1 VAVPTPSNGGSGAE
15 TASLTRLEAIP
26 ASVVLA
32 AAIPFLFFHID
43 FQPGFTVDVGSLSA
57 HAVLSDFAVL
67 AVAVTALVAGVR
79 HGFAPL
85 RAGWPVWVAG
95 GLFCLLAGAASLY
108 PRIWDDAYDVS
119 THAVTA
125 AKFGEYA
132 LLAPAVPLLLRSAR
146 DLELVLGTMV
156 VWASAAALVGVL
168 QIFGVDIFDAWT
180 PGRRQPSFL
189 GHYDLA
195 ALCGAALLLVLAVLA
210 LRPEVALPRWLLIA
224 AGVGGAVGVT
234 VSGSAAAG
242 LGLAA
247 ATAGLLLL
255 AAYLRRLTLRRAL
268 ASVGIVGA
276 VAVGIL
282 VMRGGD
288 VDQFV
293 RFLGIREHD
302 PSAQEN
308 VQTYVQRTMLA
319 YIGWQVFLDHPV
331 AGAGWQSSAKEEQ
344 VYGDYLDDARREFPD
359 TPEEAFPS
367 PDKPYGIQNAYI
379 QALADLGLI
388 GFALLLATF
397 AAGLWL
403 TARTALRGSLPG
415 ALAGAWLLL
424 AMGTWT
430 AVGLV
435 AGVPLDALTWIAL
448 GLAAAAAAGGSF
460 GRA

>member
-1 VAVPTPSNGGSGAE
+1 M
-15 TASLTRLEAIP
+15 
-26 ASVVLA
+26 
-32 AAIPFLFFHID
+32 
-43 FQPGFTVDVGSLSA
+43 
-57 HAVLSDFAVL
+57 
-67 AVAVTALVAGVR
+67 
-79 HGFAPL
+79 
-85 RAGWPVWVAG
+85 
-95 GLFCLLAGAASLY
+95 
-108 PRIWDDAYDVS
+108 
-119 THAVTA
+119 
-125 AKFGEYA
+125 
-132 LLAPAVPLLLRSAR
+132 
-146 DLELVLGTMV
+146 LGTLV

-195 ALCGAALLLVLAVLA
+195 ALCGAALVLALAVLA
-210 LRPEVALPRWLLIA
+210 LRPAIALPQWLLVA
-224 AGVGGAVGVT
+224 AGVAGAVGVT

-247 ATAGLLLL
+247 AAAAVLL
-255 AAYLRRLTLRRAL
+255 AGAYLRRLTLRRAL
-268 ASVGIVGA
+268 ASIGIVGA
-276 VAVGIL
+276 VALGIL

-319 YIGWQVFLDHPV
+319 YIGWQIFLDHPI
-331 AGAGWQSSAKEEQ
+331 AGAGWQASGKEEQ

-359 TPEEAFPS
+359 TPAEAFPS
-367 PDKPYGIQNAYI
+367 PERPYGIQNAYV
-379 QALADLGLI
+379 QALADLGVI
-388 GFALLLATF
+388 GFGLLLATF

-403 TARTALRGSLPG
+403 AVRAVLRGPPPAVLPG
-415 ALAGAWLLL
+415 VLAGAWLLL

-448 GLAAAAAAGGSF
+448 GLAAAAAAGAQL